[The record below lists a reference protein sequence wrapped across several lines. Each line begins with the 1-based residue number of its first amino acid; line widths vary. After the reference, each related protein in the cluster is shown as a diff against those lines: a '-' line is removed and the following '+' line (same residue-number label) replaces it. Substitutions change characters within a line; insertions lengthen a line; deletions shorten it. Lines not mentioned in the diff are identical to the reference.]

1 MDKTITTTFLIVI
14 STVTAVLLFN
24 AVYPAVVESGDAM
37 RTISGRV
44 DDRMKS
50 QIEII
55 HTAGELDSSGW
66 WQDIN
71 GNGDFDVF
79 IWVKNIG
86 STRIIPV
93 ESSDVFFGPEGNF
106 VRIPH
111 ESQAGGSYPYW
122 STELENASQ
131 WTPAA
136 TLKISIHYGTPL
148 AQSRYYIKVITP
160 NGVADEFFFSM

>member
-14 STVTAVLLFN
+14 STVTAILLFN

-37 RTISGRV
+37 RTISRRV

-50 QIEII
+50 QVEII
-55 HTAGELDSSGW
+55 HTAGELDGDGW
-66 WQDIN
+66 WQDVN
-71 GNGDFDVF
+71 GSGDFDVF
-79 IWVKNIG
+79 VWAKNIG

-93 ESSDVFFGPEGNF
+93 ESCDVFFGPEGNF

-111 ESQAGGSYPYW
+111 ESEAGGSYPYW
-122 STELENASQ
+122 VGEVENAAQ

-136 TLKISIHYGTPL
+136 TLKISIRYAAPL
-148 AQSRYYIKVITP
+148 AQDRYFIKVIAP
-160 NGVADEFFFSM
+160 NGVSDEFYFSM